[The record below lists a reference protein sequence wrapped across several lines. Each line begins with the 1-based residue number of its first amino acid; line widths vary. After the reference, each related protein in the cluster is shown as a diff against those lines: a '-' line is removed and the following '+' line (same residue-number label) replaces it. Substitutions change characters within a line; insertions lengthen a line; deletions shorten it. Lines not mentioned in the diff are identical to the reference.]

1 MTTPKPPEFSAVLL
15 AAGRSTRMGR
25 DKALLEIAGVPL
37 WRRQREVLG
46 RAGAAEI
53 FVSARADQ
61 AWAAAE
67 NVVRDAVPDGG
78 PLGGIAAALE
88 RAAHPHLAVLAV
100 DLPRME
106 PAWFAALLA
115 DCAPAA
121 GAVGRHG
128 GDGGFFEPL
137 AAVYPRALL
146 PFAAAALA
154 RGEFSLQ
161 RLLTAAVAQRL
172 MRVREIGPAEA
183 AMLANWNEPAP

>member
-1 MTTPKPPEFSAVLL
+1 MTKPRLPEFSAVLL

-37 WRRQREVLG
+37 WRRQREVLES
-46 RAGAAEI
+46 AGATEI

-61 AWAAAE
+61 AWAATQ

-115 DCAPAA
+115 ACAPDA
-121 GAVGRHG
+121 GAVGRH
-128 GDGGFFEPL
+128 GGFFEPL
-137 AAVYPRALL
+137 AAVYPRVLL
-146 PFAAAALA
+146 PLAAAALA